1 MSAYFKRIQMETT
14 RNELPTYSAY
24 FFNKLGNF
32 LDTKLFYFGSVQ
44 RGDYFPKSSDIDV
57 AIFTNNVNSIVAK
70 MQSFLNVSRNEF
82 KNFVWKLNSNNV
94 LVSGCKIM
102 YKEPENDF
110 IAEFSIYDEKHMN
123 DILFEHNGKRDLP
136 FYATF
141 VLIIIKFLFYTL
153 QVIPSSWYIKCKKFI
168 LSSLIGKKEDN
179 FVII

>member
-1 MSAYFKRIQMETT
+1 METT
-14 RNELPTYSAY
+14 RNELPTYSAS
-24 FFNKLGNF
+24 FFNKLGIF

-70 MQSFLNVSRNEF
+70 MQSFLNVSRNDF
-82 KNFVWKLNSNNV
+82 KNFVWRLNSNNV
-94 LVSGCKIM
+94 LVNGYKIM

-110 IAEFSIYDEKHMN
+110 IAEFSIYDEKHKN
-123 DILFEHNGKRDLP
+123 DVLFEHNDKRDLP

-141 VLIIIKFLFYTL
+141 VLVIIKYLFYTL
-153 QVIPSSWYIKCKKFI
+153 AIIPPSIYIKCKKFI
-168 LSSLIGKKEDN
+168 LSSFIGKREDN